1 MTTAPARLADRSEA
15 QGTGAPADRSVAT
28 GNPPQDSRMRRYGWL
43 FAAVWLIYLV
53 QPATD
58 VWAQHD
64 LLRRY
69 GGLAVV
75 VAFAA
80 VFIVTFA
87 SGRRLYRRGQCFS
100 YPIALGVVSVQAV
113 LVALEALIIG
123 QDALGMLVYVGVM
136 AMFLLPSRSG
146 WAVVAA
152 AAAAVLIAPAL
163 VSGWSTWSVAFQI
176 FVSGLAMWGVAQLVQ
191 RNAQLTEARSE
202 ITRLALV
209 NERSRF
215 ARDLHDILGH
225 SLTVVAIKAELA
237 GRLAQLDPDRA
248 AAEIADV
255 ERIAREALADI
266 RVAAAGYREVT
277 LLDELASAQTALT
290 AAGIQADLPDDQQVD
305 TVPRARQELF
315 GWTVREGVTNVVRH
329 SGAAHCT
336 IRVTARAVEIRDD
349 GRGAAGAAGPGGDP
363 GRPPGPDERAAAGPA
378 RPCSGQGLAG
388 LRERAAGAG
397 ATLSVQQPADGGFV
411 LRVWVP

>member
-1 MTTAPARLADRSEA
+1 MPSWVLAGWTTACAA
-15 QGTGAPADRSVAT
+15 
-28 GNPPQDSRMRRYGWL
+28 YGWL
-43 FAAVWLIYLV
+43 FAAVWLVYLA
-53 QPATD
+53 QPVSQA
-58 VWAQHD
+58 WAQHEP
-64 LLRRY
+64 LRRY

-75 VAFAA
+75 VAFAVA
-80 VFIVTFA
+80 FIVIFA
-87 SGRRLYRRGQCFS
+87 FGRRAFRQGGTLS
-100 YPIALGVVSVQAV
+100 YAVGLSVVSAEAV
-113 LVALEALIIG
+113 LVAIAAMLIG
-123 QDALGMLVYVGVM
+123 PDALGMLVYIGVM

-146 WAVVAA
+146 WVVVAA
-152 AAAAVLIAPAL
+152 AAAAVLIIP
-163 VSGWSTWSVAFQI
+163 VFVPGWGTGSIAFQI

-191 RNAQLTEARSE
+191 RNAQLTTARGE

-209 NERSRF
+209 DERNRF

-237 GRLAQLDPDRA
+237 GRLAPLDPDRA

-277 LLDELASAQTALT
+277 LPDELASAQTALA
-290 AAGIQADLPDDQQVD
+290 AAGIQADLPDDRQVA

-315 GWTVREGVTNVVRH
+315 GWAVREGVTNVVRH
-329 SGAAHCT
+329 SGATRCS
-336 IRVTARAVEIRDD
+336 IRVTAREVEIRDD
-349 GRGAAGAAGPGGDP
+349 GRGAAGAADPGPGGQAARAEDLAD
-363 GRPPGPDERAAAGPA
+363 GRPDRRCAGH
-378 RPCSGQGLAG
+378 GLAG

-397 ATLSVQQPADGGFV
+397 AALSVQQPADGGFV